1 MMIFFMNMVTI
12 LIGSHILVHNF
23 LLLLNNKIQINYIFR
38 DDPLYKNEISDI
50 YKNMLT
56 EIYHYYMNK
65 KFKCY
70 YIKAIVMPARLYI
83 CTKND
88 MVSKVID
95 IKDLKDEVLRDEW
108 Y

>member
-1 MMIFFMNMVTI
+1 MNTEAI

-50 YKNMLT
+50 YKNMTT

-70 YIKAIVMPARLYI
+70 YIKAIVKPARLYI

-88 MVSKVID
+88 MVSKIID

>member
-1 MMIFFMNMVTI
+1 MNTEAI

-50 YKNMLT
+50 YKNMTT

-70 YIKAIVMPARLYI
+70 YIKAIVKPARLYI

-95 IKDLKDEVLRDEW
+95 IKDLTDEVLRDEW

>member
-1 MMIFFMNMVTI
+1 MNTEAI

-50 YKNMLT
+50 YKNMTT

-70 YIKAIVMPARLYI
+70 YIKAIVKPARLYI